1 MTEEQYRAL
10 FQAVGIEGVRI
21 GYVLRYRGQSMRLY
35 FNHKQSIGVN
45 FIAHLSDEHLYPD
58 RLWDRITPGLV
69 KSKDRPEQGMLP
81 IVPRPGL
88 ERRAFQELTGRPF
101 GT

>member
-1 MTEEQYRAL
+1 MTVEQYRAL
-10 FQAVGIEGVRI
+10 FQTLEIEGVHI
-21 GYVLRYRGQSMRLY
+21 GHVLRYRGQSMRLY

-45 FIAHLSDEHLYPD
+45 FIGHLSDEYLYPD
-58 RLWDRITPGLV
+58 RLWERIDPGLV

-88 ERRAFQELTGRPF
+88 ERRAFKELMGCTDD
-101 GT
+101 